1 MGGRERGWAIHQN
14 LKHLREQLGQKM
26 TALIEAES
34 QLQEYAALKDKEKSQ
49 SYIDIF
55 SAVLKVEFSSIVGKP
70 AKAEIRDLLSLFSL
84 RILFHPRL
92 SDIFQLWKQK
102 SESQAIEAWS
112 EEAKSK
118 VIAEFFSILDPDGS
132 GEVEMEELKLI
143 LNAFS
148 IEVTDDCSIEWFMQN
163 YDADQD
169 GSLGIHEFRACVET
183 QINICFD
190 LFSRGRHHITVG
202 DLRRVAI
209 ETQVGVSEDDL
220 SDMMCMVGSPER
232 TSLEDTEIS
241 REEFEEIFLMKAI
254 PRSVQVESAA
264 FFTR

>member
-1 MGGRERGWAIHQN
+1 MG
-14 LKHLREQLGQKM
+14 
-26 TALIEAES
+26 
-34 QLQEYAALKDKEKSQ
+34 
-49 SYIDIF
+49 
-55 SAVLKVEFSSIVGKP
+55 
-70 AKAEIRDLLSLFSL
+70 
-84 RILFHPRL
+84 
-92 SDIFQLWKQK
+92 
-102 SESQAIEAWS
+102 
-112 EEAKSK
+112 
-118 VIAEFFSILDPDGS
+118 
-132 GEVEMEELKLI
+132 
-143 LNAFS
+143 S

-190 LFSRGRHHITVG
+190 LFSRGGHHITVG
-202 DLRRVAI
+202 NLRRVAI

-264 FFTR
+264 FLRAGYRITKAHPRGRLVHLRQRPQLRP